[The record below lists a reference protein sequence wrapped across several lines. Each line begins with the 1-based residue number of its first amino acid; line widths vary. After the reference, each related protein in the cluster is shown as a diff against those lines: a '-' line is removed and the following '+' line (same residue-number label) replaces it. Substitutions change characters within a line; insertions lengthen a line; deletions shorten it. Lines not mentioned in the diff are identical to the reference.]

1 MDFYLRIVLE
11 NGRGKRRA
19 KKRSFETP
27 TKDDFYDSV
36 EEDEQ
41 DNETKE
47 G

>member
-1 MDFYLRIVLE
+1 MDEHLRFVLE
-11 NGRGKRRA
+11 NGRGKKRA
-19 KKRSFETP
+19 KKGSFETP